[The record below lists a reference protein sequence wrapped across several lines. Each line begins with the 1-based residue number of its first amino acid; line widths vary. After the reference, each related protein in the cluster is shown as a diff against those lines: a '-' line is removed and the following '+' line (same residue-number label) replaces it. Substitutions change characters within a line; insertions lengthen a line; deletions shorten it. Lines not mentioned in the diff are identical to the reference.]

1 MVYNTISVDYLKTRT
16 LLIKKNLFSF
26 GRIVNNVRYFK
37 TFLPLQSTSHFF
49 LIDSSLYIV

>member
-1 MVYNTISVDYLKTRT
+1 MVYNAISVDYLKTRT
-16 LLIKKNLFSF
+16 LVMKKKLFSF